1 MRKKLLS
8 IIALLYLTVSSAWAA
23 VDITMI
29 PANGGTYSVS
39 QDGTKLYV
47 TPATGF
53 YLASVTKAGS
63 DTPIESVAQIGKDPY
78 YPISSN
84 DYITITFEAYTN
96 NVHVTFDLSGYSGTT
111 PDAKDLTLGKTV
123 SQPTGIDDYG
133 NYILCG
139 WSTNKKNYK
148 ENMIPYD
155 FNTVLDKTL
164 KYDYKKKWYKLELY
178 AIWADKTQD
187 YTVAFNANEGSGR
200 MDDVSKEGGSE
211 YTIPACGFTKARY
224 YFIGWATKADGDVA
238 FRPGQTIFL
247 TDHLTLYAKWEGEA
261 CMVRFQADG
270 GSGTMNTVKLVL
282 GTEYTIPACG
292 FTKEDYYFVG
302 WATSADGDVAYQPGD
317 KVTITDDL
325 TLFAKWTEDFP
336 HNGHAGTEA
345 DPYIIEYAGQLS
357 LLAKSVND
365 GNGYAGKFFKLGA
378 DITYTHKAANE
389 VGADTENN
397 YTAIGTISKPFK
409 GCFDGDGHTISG
421 IRIYKGG
428 NTEGDKCQGLF
439 GKIGGSGTVKNLT
452 LADAR
457 ITGYKYVGGIVGYN
471 DGTVENCHVLSNVA
485 IHTVQS
491 DADCQGG
498 IVGENGGTV
507 SHCTSAATLS
517 LGNGASGYSYGGIAG
532 ISYGSLSDNLA
543 IGVTV
548 PAVEYRGAIAG
559 DGGVN
564 LNLQRNYYS
573 GCTVGS
579 ATSGIGCGDLFDVNG
594 GYITADVTENDGA
607 VPATILSE
615 SAAVPTPLSG
625 TVVFRRSFTGGKA
638 STVCL
643 PFAYTPDASEGTYYT
658 FGGITTSGEGVNT
671 VFTATMN
678 ENTATTLSAN
688 TPYLF
693 MPTGAK
699 DIVPVLFYG
708 SADYNASSLST
719 TSGDWTFK
727 GTYSRLTYGTAPFS
741 GFVYG
746 FASTSKTVDDG
757 GGESH
762 SVEAGEFVMA
772 ATGASVPPMRCFL
785 TYKDGQE
792 YTAARGL
799 TRGAA
804 IQMPDRITVRLI
816 GKDGDIN
823 GIGTLTLSTGEFTS
837 EGWYTLSGRRL
848 PAKPTQKGIYIHN
861 GKKVIK

>member
-1 MRKKLLS
+1 MKKKLLS

-96 NVHVTFDLSGYSGTT
+96 NVHVTFDLSGYSGTK

-139 WSTNKKNYK
+139 WSTNKKNNEK
-148 ENMIPYD
+148 NMIPYD

-164 KYDYKKKWYKLELY
+164 KYDYNKKWYKLELY
-178 AIWADKTQD
+178 AIWADKTQN
-187 YTVAFNANEGSGR
+187 YKVKFNANEGSGM
-200 MDDVSKEGGSE
+200 MDDVSKKGGS
-211 YTIPACGFTKARY
+211 
-224 YFIGWATKADGDVA
+224 
-238 FRPGQTIFL
+238 
-247 TDHLTLYAKWEGEA
+247 
-261 CMVRFQADG
+261 
-270 GSGTMNTVKLVL
+270 
-282 GTEYTIPACG
+282 EYTIPACG

-302 WATSADGDVAYQPGD
+302 WATTADGNVAYQPGD

-325 TLFAKWTEDFP
+325 MLYAKWAEDFT
-336 HNGHAGTEA
+336 HKGHAGTEA
-345 DPYIIEYAGQLS
+345 DPYIIEYAGQLD
-357 LLAKSVND
+357 LLAKLVND
-365 GNGYAGKFFKLGA
+365 GNDYAGKFFKLGA

-389 VGADTENN
+389 VGAGTENN
-397 YTAIGTISKPFK
+397 YTAIGTIGKHFK
-409 GCFDGDGHTISG
+409 GCFDGDGHVISG
-421 IRIYKGG
+421 IRIYKSG
-428 NTEGDKCQGLF
+428 NTDADCYQGLF
-439 GKIGGSGTVKNLT
+439 GYVGKTGVVSGVVVT
-452 LADAR
+452 DAR
-457 ITGYKYVGGIVGYN
+457 IVGHKYVGGIVGN
-471 DGTVENCHVLSNVA
+471 NLGTVENCHVLSNVA

-491 DADCQGG
+491 DAYCHGG
-498 IVGENGGTV
+498 IVGENWSHV

-517 LGNGASGYSYGGIAG
+517 LGNGASGHGYGGIAG

-548 PAVEYRGAIAG
+548 PAVDYRGAIAG
-559 DGGVN
+559 GCV
-564 LNLQRNYYS
+564 NLQRNYYS

-579 ATSGIGCGDLFDVNG
+579 ATSGIGSGGLDDGNG

-625 TVVFRRSFTGGKA
+625 KVVFRRSFTGGKA

-643 PFAYTPDASEGTYYT
+643 PFAYTPGSEGTYYT

-699 DIVPVLFYG
+699 DIEPVLFYG